1 MDQFF
6 YIAAGVALI
15 STIMAISRRN
25 AIHALLYLILSL
37 LAVSVIFYLLDAPF
51 IAALEVII
59 YAGAIMVLFIF
70 VTMMLNVGIEKIT
83 EKKWL
88 NPRMWIVPSVLAA
101 ILLVDL
107 ILALKNV
114 QTALPDS
121 QVVLPKQVGISLF
134 STYLLAVEIA
144 AILLM
149 AGVIGAY
156 HLGSQKK
163 KVTHRFLEK
172 NKNMLTVPIETQ
184 ILFAGILFLLGLI
197 GLLVRRNMIF

>member
-1 MDQFF
+1 MNIFF
-6 YIAAGVALI
+6 YIAASIAII
-15 STIMAISRRN
+15 STIMAISGRN
-25 AIHALLYLILSL
+25 VIHSLLYLILSL
-37 LAVSVIFYLLDAPF
+37 LAIAVVFYLLEAPF

-59 YAGAIMVLFIF
+59 YAGAIMVLFVF
-70 VTMMLNVGIEKIT
+70 VTMMLNVDLEIKS

-88 NPRMWIVPSVLAA
+88 NKSMWVIPVLLAA
-101 ILLVDL
+101 TLLINL
-107 ILALKNV
+107 ILVLKNTDILPV
-114 QTALPDS
+114 DHQTI
-121 QVVLPKQVGISLF
+121 LPKQVGISLF

-172 NKNMLTVPIETQ
+172 K
-184 ILFAGILFLLGLI
+184 
-197 GLLVRRNMIF
+197 

>member
-1 MDQFF
+1 MNLFF
-6 YIAAGVALI
+6 YLAAAVALI
-15 STIMAISRRN
+15 STIMAISGRN
-25 AIHALLYLILSL
+25 AIHSLLYLILSL

-70 VTMMLNVGIEKIT
+70 VTMMLNIGIESKT
-83 EKKWL
+83 EKGWL
-88 NPRMWIVPSVLAA
+88 NPHMWIAPSLLAS
-101 ILLVDL
+101 ILLIDF
-107 ILALKNV
+107 ILALKNMQFSPSNTNV
-114 QTALPDS
+114 I
-121 QVVLPKQVGISLF
+121 LPKQVGISLF

-163 KVTHRFLEK
+163 KIVHRFLEK
-172 NKNMLTVPIETQ
+172 K
-184 ILFAGILFLLGLI
+184 
-197 GLLVRRNMIF
+197 

>member
-1 MDQFF
+1 MNSFF
-6 YIAAGVALI
+6 YIAAVIAII
-15 STIMAISRRN
+15 STIMAISQRN

-37 LAVSVIFYLLDAPF
+37 LAISVVFYLLNAPF
-51 IAALEVII
+51 IATLEVII

-70 VTMMLNVGIEKIT
+70 VTMMLNIGLEKKM

-88 NPRMWIVPSVLAA
+88 NPRMWVVPSILAG
-101 ILLVDL
+101 ILLFDL
-107 ILALKNV
+107 ILALNNLQQITVSKEII
-114 QTALPDS
+114 S
-121 QVVLPKQVGISLF
+121 PKQVGISLF

-163 KVTHRFLEK
+163 KVMHRFLEK
-172 NKNMLTVPIETQ
+172 K
-184 ILFAGILFLLGLI
+184 
-197 GLLVRRNMIF
+197 

>member
-1 MDQFF
+1 MNLFF
-6 YIAAGVALI
+6 YLAATIALT
-15 STIMAISRRN
+15 STILAISGRN
-25 AIHALLYLILSL
+25 AIHSLLFLILSL
-37 LAVSVIFYLLDAPF
+37 LAVSVIFYLLEAPF

-70 VTMMLNVGIEKIT
+70 VTMMLNIGTEGRT

-88 NPRMWIVPSVLAA
+88 NPRMWIIPSILAA
-101 ILLVDL
+101 VLLTDF
-107 ILALKNV
+107 ILALK
-114 QTALPDS
+114 QMPASPS
-121 QVVLPKQVGISLF
+121 AERVVLPKQLGISLF

-172 NKNMLTVPIETQ
+172 K
-184 ILFAGILFLLGLI
+184 
-197 GLLVRRNMIF
+197 

>member
-1 MDQFF
+1 MNLFF
-6 YIAAGVALI
+6 YIAAAIAMIATV
-15 STIMAISRRN
+15 MAISGRN
-25 AIHALLYLILSL
+25 AIHSLLFLILSL
-37 LAVSVIFYLLDAPF
+37 LAVSVILYLLDAPF

-70 VTMMLNVGIEKIT
+70 VTMMLNIGIEGRT

-88 NPRMWIVPSVLAA
+88 NPRMWIVPSILAA
-101 ILLVDL
+101 VLLTDFIFAIKHMPASSSV
-107 ILALKNV
+107 N
-114 QTALPDS
+114 
-121 QVVLPKQVGISLF
+121 QVILPKQVGISLF

-172 NKNMLTVPIETQ
+172 N
-184 ILFAGILFLLGLI
+184 
-197 GLLVRRNMIF
+197 

>member
-1 MDQFF
+1 MNVFF
-6 YIAAGVALI
+6 YMAATVALI
-15 STIMAISRRN
+15 STIMAISGKN
-25 AIHALLYLILSL
+25 AIHSLLFLILSL

-70 VTMMLNVGIEKIT
+70 VTMMLNVGIESST

-88 NPRMWIVPSVLAA
+88 RPRMWIVPSILAA
-101 ILLVDL
+101 ILLADF
-107 ILALKNV
+107 ILAIRHV
-114 QTALPDS
+114 PDAPFTD
-121 QVVLPKQVGISLF
+121 QAILPKQVGISLF

-172 NKNMLTVPIETQ
+172 K
-184 ILFAGILFLLGLI
+184 
-197 GLLVRRNMIF
+197 

>member
-1 MDQFF
+1 MNVFF
-6 YIAAGVALI
+6 YIAAAVALI
-15 STIMAISRRN
+15 STVMAISGRN

-37 LAVSVIFYLLDAPF
+37 LAISLVFYMLDAPF
-51 IAALEVII
+51 IAALEIII

-70 VTMMLNVGIEKIT
+70 VTMMLNIGLERKM

-88 NPRMWIVPSVLAA
+88 HPRMWIVPSILAG
-101 ILLVDL
+101 ILLINL

-114 QTALPDS
+114 KTAPVGN
-121 QVVLPKQVGISLF
+121 QEILPKQVGISLF

-172 NKNMLTVPIETQ
+172 K
-184 ILFAGILFLLGLI
+184 
-197 GLLVRRNMIF
+197 

>member
-1 MDQFF
+1 MDVFF
-6 YIAAGVALI
+6 YIAAIVAII
-15 STIMAISRRN
+15 STIMAISGRN
-25 AIHALLYLILSL
+25 AIHSLLFLILSL
-37 LAVSVIFYLLDAPF
+37 LAISVIFYLLSAPF

-70 VTMMLNVGIEKIT
+70 VTMMLNIGLERET

-88 NPRMWIVPSVLAA
+88 RPRMWIIPSVLSA
-101 ILLVDL
+101 ILFVDL
-107 ILALKNV
+107 FLAIKSV
-114 QTALPDS
+114 PAIPA
-121 QVVLPKQVGISLF
+121 VKEAIMPKQIGISLF

-163 KVTHRFLEK
+163 KVKHRFLEVK
-172 NKNMLTVPIETQ
+172 
-184 ILFAGILFLLGLI
+184 
-197 GLLVRRNMIF
+197 

>member
-1 MDQFF
+1 MNLFF

-25 AIHALLYLILSL
+25 AIHALLYLIMSL

-70 VTMMLNVGIEKIT
+70 VTMMLNVGIEKRT

-88 NPRMWIVPSVLAA
+88 NPRMWIVPSLLSA

-114 QTALPDS
+114 SISLPET
-121 QVVLPKQVGISLF
+121 QVVLPKQVGVSLF
-134 STYLLAVEIA
+134 STYILAVEIA
-144 AILLM
+144 AVLLM

-172 NKNMLTVPIETQ
+172 E
-184 ILFAGILFLLGLI
+184 
-197 GLLVRRNMIF
+197 

>member
-1 MDQFF
+1 MKIFF
-6 YIAAGVALI
+6 YIAAVVAI
-15 STIMAISRRN
+15 TSTIMAISGKN
-25 AIHALLYLILSL
+25 AIHSLLFLILSL
-37 LAVSVIFYLLDAPF
+37 LAVSVIFYLLNAPF

-70 VTMMLNVGIEKIT
+70 VTMMLNVGIENKN
-83 EKKWL
+83 EHKPS
-88 NPRMWIVPSVLAA
+88 NPGKWIVSSILAVV
-101 ILLVDL
+101 LLVDF

-114 QTALPDS
+114 PASPS
-121 QVVLPKQVGISLF
+121 VNQVILPKQVGISLF

-172 NKNMLTVPIETQ
+172 K
-184 ILFAGILFLLGLI
+184 
-197 GLLVRRNMIF
+197 